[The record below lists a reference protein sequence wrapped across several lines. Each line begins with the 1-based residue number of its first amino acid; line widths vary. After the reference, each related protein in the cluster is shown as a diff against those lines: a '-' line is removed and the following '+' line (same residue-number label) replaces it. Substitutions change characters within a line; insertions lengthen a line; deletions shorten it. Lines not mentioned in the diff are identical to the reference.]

1 MRTEHLIEATRS
13 GGSLFAHLEISL
25 VNKEERL
32 SDRELAGFFDDLA
45 DAARSIA
52 LKYFRSNI
60 DFERKPDLSPV
71 TIADQ
76 SIEHEL
82 TRLIT
87 TRFPSH
93 GILGEESG
101 STPGERYT
109 WYLDP
114 IDGTKSF
121 ISGMPLFGTL
131 VALADE
137 ERGVIVAG
145 MIDMPALAER
155 WYGTLDGTVF
165 NNAPA
170 KVSRAKNLEN
180 AQIYTSSPDFFSQED
195 GARFDALSRKAMFRR
210 FGGDCYQYGLLAS
223 GYCDL
228 VVETSLKSFDFMPL
242 VPVVEGAGGVI
253 RDWDGRRLTHESDG
267 RVVAAA
273 TEALLDQSLAILS
286 R

>member
-1 MRTEHLIEATRS
+1 MVE
-13 GGSLFAHLEISL
+13 
-25 VNKEERL
+25 NKNSL
-32 SDRELAGFFDDLA
+32 SDNELAGFFDHLA

-52 LKYFRSNI
+52 LMYFRSNL
-60 DFERKPDLSPV
+60 DFERKQDLSPV

-76 SIEHEL
+76 AIEHEL
-82 TRLIT
+82 TRLIAA
-87 TRFPSH
+87 RFPGH
-93 GILGEESG
+93 GILGEETG

-137 ERGVIVAG
+137 ENGSVVAG

-155 WYGTLDGTVF
+155 WYGTPDGTMF
-165 NNAPA
+165 NNVPA
-170 KVSRAKNLEN
+170 KVSRAKKLEN
-180 AQIYTSSPDFFSQED
+180 AQIYTSSPDFFSQQD
-195 GARFDALSRKAMFRR
+195 WARYDALSRKAMFRR

-228 VVETSLKSFDFMPL
+228 VVETSLKSFDFMAL

-253 RDWDGRRLTHESDG
+253 RDWDGSPLTRDSDG

-273 TEALLDQSLAILS
+273 NEALLDQALAILG

>member
-1 MRTEHLIEATRS
+1 
-13 GGSLFAHLEISL
+13 L
-25 VNKEERL
+25 VNKKDSL
-32 SDRELAGFFDDLA
+32 SASELATFFDDLA

-52 LKYFRSNI
+52 LKYFRSNLN
-60 DFERKPDLSPV
+60 FERKQDLSPV

-137 ERGVIVAG
+137 ERKAIVAG

-155 WYGTLDGTVF
+155 WYGTLDGTTF
-165 NNAPA
+165 NNVPA
-170 KVSRAKNLEN
+170 KVSRAKKLEN
-180 AQIYTSSPDFFSQED
+180 AQIYTSSPDFFSRED
-195 GARFDALSRKAMFRR
+195 WTRYDRLSRKAMFRR

-228 VVETSLKSFDFMPL
+228 VVETSLKSFDFMAL

-253 RDWDGRRLTHESDG
+253 TDWDGRPLTHDSDG

-273 TEALLDQSLAILS
+273 NEALLDQSLAILN